1 MKTTRRAALCALILA
16 FAIPVAACGEDD
28 ANQFREDY
36 NAAVDRLS
44 KINNDI
50 GAATGGASGQTNKE
64 IAAEFEQIA
73 DTAEQT
79 RTDLSELTPPEDA
92 QDEFDRLL
100 AALQDGV
107 ADLRAVAKAATSNDP
122 EAAAAAV
129 QDLSESGTEI
139 TEAENALKTA
149 VDG

>member
-1 MKTTRRAALCALILA
+1 MKTTRHAALCALILTL
-16 FAIPVAACGEDD
+16 AIPVAACGEDD

-36 NAAVDRLS
+36 NAAVDKLS

-79 RTDLSELTPPEDA
+79 RTDLAELTPPEDA
-92 QDEFDRLL
+92 QDEFDALL
-100 AALQDGV
+100 AALEDGV
-107 ADLRAVAKAATSNDP
+107 DDLRAVAKAATSNDP
-122 EAAAAAV
+122 EAAAQAV
-129 QDLSESGTEI
+129 QDLSESGAEI

>member
-1 MKTTRRAALCALILA
+1 M
-16 FAIPVAACGEDD
+16 
-28 ANQFREDY
+28 
-36 NAAVDRLS
+36 
-44 KINNDI
+44 
-50 GAATGGASGQTNKE
+50 
-64 IAAEFEQIA
+64 
-73 DTAEQT
+73 
-79 RTDLSELTPPEDA
+79 
-92 QDEFDRLL
+92 
-100 AALQDGV
+100 